1 MNPEQLYD
9 ILQQT
14 LADENFRAEMIGR
27 ISAKA
32 ACDLPGQTELF
43 PREDTLAL
51 SAENTE
57 LSRRLALSELET
69 GRLQN
74 ENAALAARIRS
85 LQASLDRCISVYG
98 MQISLYERFKALSVP
113 VAAAVKGYFKNPS
126 PAGLFL
132 CGVQPDNLKGFRD
145 YTERLVIEGDGSA
158 TAADISVLDS
168 LYIYLLGCYNSTFT
182 SPVYALTEV
191 RPGDVFDPALHHNI
205 GLAKSGR
212 ITAVRLQG
220 CTAANTGKVIRK
232 SVVEI

>member
-27 ISAKA
+27 ISARA
-32 ACDLPGQTELF
+32 ASDLPGQTELF

-51 SAENTE
+51 SAENAE
-57 LSRRLALSELET
+57 LSRA
-69 GRLQN
+69 LQN
-74 ENAALAARIRS
+74 ENSALAARIRS

-98 MQISLYERFKALSVP
+98 MQMSLYERFKALSVP

-145 YTERLVIEGDGSA
+145 YTERLVFGG
-158 TAADISVLDS
+158 
-168 LYIYLLGCYNSTFT
+168 T
-182 SPVYALTEV
+182 SPVYVPTEV

-232 SVVEI
+232 AVVEI